1 VNPLAAA
8 ALAAGELICEFNDG
22 YRKSLLAEIAGDT
35 PRVEL
40 VLVYEALKED
50 SAEVLSSRRP
60 GRRPVK
66 VRAAGGQLHLIEQ
79 DGPSVRVTTLT
90 GCTRTKLS
98 EDGTEICTRFEA
110 RHSWTFDT
118 AAPLE
123 PAAAAARLPS
133 GAATGNCEP
142 WKIE

>member
-1 VNPLAAA
+1 MNPLAAA

-22 YRKSLLAEIAGDT
+22 YRKSLLAELAGDA

-40 VLVYEALKED
+40 LLVYESLRED

-66 VRAAGGQLHLIEQ
+66 VRAAGEQLHLIEQ

-90 GCTRTKLS
+90 ACTRTK
-98 EDGTEICTRFEA
+98 ERPEGEICTRFEA
-110 RHSWTFDT
+110 RYAWHFDSSV
-118 AAPLE
+118 AVDPE
-123 PAAAAARLPS
+123 AAAARLPS
-133 GAATGNCEP
+133 GAATGSCEP